1 MKIIDKTP
9 LYNEKGQLS
18 LIDRGKAIL
27 EYGTTWMKEIEAQ
40 RAILPVFEKALDKNY
55 TLLRNVTLPELDMS
69 IPFILAGPTGVYVMY
84 VTHLTGMFR
93 AKGDTW
99 GTIIGNTYKEEKPN
113 LLVRTDRMA
122 RAVQVYLQ
130 RQGFDMMLSVEAI
143 LLCADPSVHVD
154 SLRPIIR
161 VVMRDALERLAVS
174 ISQARAVLSPDA
186 VQKVIDGIL
195 NPPRPEEA
203 APAVPPPAKAVQA
216 EEQPLPV
223 GEDSLSRLQPEP
235 PAANPFT
242 GAPQS
247 GTENLPDW
255 LTNLEAEVPE
265 EAGGAAV
272 PFQPILPSDA
282 GGPAGFNSEP
292 AAAAR
297 KRGTVSR
304 KQWIFLIGMFLFWLC
319 LAAGFVYLVLRD
331 LYL

>member
-9 LYNEKGQLS
+9 FYNEKGELS

-27 EYGTTWMKEIEAQ
+27 EYGTTWMKEMEAQ
-40 RAILPVFEKALDKNY
+40 RSILPVFEKTLDKNF
-55 TLLRNVTLPELDMS
+55 TLLRNVPLPELDMS

-99 GTIIGNTYKEEKPN
+99 GTITGSTYKEEKPN
-113 LLVRTDRMA
+113 LLVRTERMA

-130 RQGFDMMLSVEAI
+130 RQGFDMMLNVEAI

-174 ISQARAVLSPDA
+174 ISQARVVMNPDA
-186 VQKVIDGIL
+186 VQKVVNGIL
-195 NPPRPEEA
+195 NPPGPEEE
-203 APAVPPPAKAVQA
+203 APAALPPAKAMPA

-223 GEDSLSRLQPEP
+223 GEDDLSRLQPQQP
-235 PAANPFT
+235 VTNAFT
-242 GAPQS
+242 SAPQS
-247 GTENLPDW
+247 GTENLPSW

-265 EAGGAAV
+265 DAGGAV
-272 PFQPILPSDA
+272 DPFQPILPNDA
-282 GGPAGFNSEP
+282 GGPSSFGPEP
-292 AAAAR
+292 AAPVR
-297 KRGTVSR
+297 KRGTVTR
-304 KQWIFLIGMFLFWLC
+304 KQWLLLIGMFLFWLC